1 MKIIYDSKG
10 EIFIRYE
17 SSKTPVGTLL
27 FSEIEVPEKA
37 ILIKMDTSKEPHQPI
52 FEDIPKSEM
61 ELLQDAVRELSN
73 KSNDGSFN
81 SPIVWVDGMIA
92 KLNLY
97 YTCGGKKYQCI
108 EDSVIGLWGE
118 PQYLARYFKEVK

>member
-1 MKIIYDSKG
+1 MLVVYDKKGIIYYAGNSLSNPEG
-10 EIFIRYE
+10 IPFLNIEI
-17 SSKTPVGTLL
+17 
-27 FSEIEVPEKA
+27 PEGK
-37 ILIKMDTSKEPHQPI
+37 ILKSIDVSKEPHQPI

-61 ELLQDAVRELSN
+61 ELLQDVVRELSN

-81 SPIVWVDGMIA
+81 SPIVWVNGMIA

-97 YTCGGKKYQCI
+97 YTCGGKQYQCI